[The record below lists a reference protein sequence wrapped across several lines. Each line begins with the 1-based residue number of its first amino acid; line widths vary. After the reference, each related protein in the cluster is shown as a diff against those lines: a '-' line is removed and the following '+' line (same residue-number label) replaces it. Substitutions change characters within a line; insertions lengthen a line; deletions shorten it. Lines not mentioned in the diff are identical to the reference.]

1 MQRRP
6 LAREWD
12 STTQKEN
19 IFSLEHIQLG
29 KCLCAIFARTFSRLF
44 LPPHLGRSEQEEKGG
59 KLLSSVGGGAR
70 IRRVGGRGV
79 PRYPPFPTGGGRT
92 GGDLVPGKRER
103 ERGGGTE
110 KARGTIEREGEGEKA
125 FLGRSPA
132 AAVATSEEGEGGEAP
147 SFFPSWAWLTEIER
161 GAQSSRPSSESPSPL
176 CSAKSLLSRVFFSVR
191 QSLFSLSPFPRW
203 RWATEGEREG
213 GREGE
218 RGTIPSRVCHGG
230 RGTSSSYSSLFLAP
244 FFLRCASSAPLS
256 QKMQLQPL
264 HRFPFRSA
272 VGRTIMHCGVQYTL
286 AGPSPHLACTIVQ
299 SACSCVTS
307 LAESKL
313 GKGRKKGQQKN
324 WVPPLGAALSKHTD
338 RRGLFPLV
346 MPPSPCPPSSCHANP
361 AEATHRWTNERMESI
376 SDPLFAPP
384 TLAGK
389 LGQGSLSPSPLNGP
403 FLKVANFFIL
413 PKDYSAKEGF
423 LRRFRQGN
431 LVLRGSRGERVLGL
445 NGDRGGIRRAINP
458 LLLHIRPL
466 SFPLCQSVLSLS
478 LFSAPGRKPTA
489 EAVFL
494 SCWSCEQR
502 EREGPFPP
510 SLFPSQFLPPTMQPS
525 FALSPPPPPSP
536 QTTQG
541 MQYLSD
547 RRPREGERGEER
559 GKNSDF
565 VAVK

>member
-1 MQRRP
+1 MLVVLPSRSGQTGQTRGEGEGGGGPVYPPPMQRRP

-230 RGTSSSYSSLFLAP
+230 RGTSSSSSSSSSSLACFWPHFFSAAP
-244 FFLRCASSAPLS
+244 PPLHFPRKCSYSHSTVSLSAPLS
-256 QKMQLQPL
+256 GELSCTVECNI
-264 HRFPFRSA
+264 RS
-272 VGRTIMHCGVQYTL
+272 
-286 AGPSPHLACTIVQ
+286 
-299 SACSCVTS
+299 
-307 LAESKL
+307 
-313 GKGRKKGQQKN
+313 
-324 WVPPLGAALSKHTD
+324 
-338 RRGLFPLV
+338 
-346 MPPSPCPPSSCHANP
+346 
-361 AEATHRWTNERMESI
+361 
-376 SDPLFAPP
+376 
-384 TLAGK
+384 
-389 LGQGSLSPSPLNGP
+389 
-403 FLKVANFFIL
+403 
-413 PKDYSAKEGF
+413 
-423 LRRFRQGN
+423 
-431 LVLRGSRGERVLGL
+431 
-445 NGDRGGIRRAINP
+445 RA
-458 LLLHIRPL
+458 LLHIWLAR
-466 SFPLCQSVLSLS
+466 
-478 LFSAPGRKPTA
+478 
-489 EAVFL
+489 
-494 SCWSCEQR
+494 SCS
-502 EREGPFPP
+502 
-510 SLFPSQFLPPTMQPS
+510 
-525 FALSPPPPPSP
+525 
-536 QTTQG
+536 
-541 MQYLSD
+541 
-547 RRPREGERGEER
+547 RRVP
-559 GKNSDF
+559 
-565 VAVK
+565 V